1 MADLIQ
7 ITTPVAGRG
16 YDNMPQGNRQQN
28 VQQNPTGQVFDLGNQ
43 TQIVKTN
50 DRGGENANQDLKD
63 ENGSVLMRSPADS
76 IKNALSALNTAKAL
90 LSEETISLIRE
101 SGDTETLSKLTEFAS
116 EVMLSPENLSEDMVQ
131 QQKSSTIFGDRLWG
145 VLKDIIDMTGSK
157 SLEAGTADF
166 AKAAADLSSKGEI
179 LRSLSA
185 NFKFLASE
193 AAPGKAVS
201 DELAA
206 ASKALAGADA
216 EKNFSA
222 LKPTLLK
229 LLGYT
234 ERSLLLTDETK
245 NLLPLIVHSM
255 SRYTDSP
262 EALRESFES
271 LLNLSENVELTPEQ
285 TEKLGL
291 DPQKTLSENLRQL
304 FDSYVIKSEYMNDNA
319 KITAM
324 FSKELAGHEEQMKSN
339 VNLLAAGAKHM
350 TERIP
355 PEELTRV
362 ISTVDFSQG
371 AEAMRKVL
379 GAVIPNTPAMR
390 NALQSIFDE
399 LEQTG
404 DLDRTVERL
413 NVILESMDSSS
424 ESAIKLAQ
432 GLNSALSEMMQSG
445 RDNVSRETSMEVLTD
460 FLTKNINNSF
470 LQSLSGM
477 NSGDMVQNLLTAP
490 GVLTPLLHQFVPLD
504 AFGIRAFGEMWIDP
518 NADELIENTKNNRKS
533 TGDSPGNHM
542 FLCFDIED
550 TGYFELEIYEKN
562 KSMSVM
568 LLCPEALEEEFMPIK
583 ETIPKIAEANGY
595 RVTAS
600 IVEASRGKRSLDKV
614 FPKLSEPKNS
624 LNLKV

>member
-7 ITTPVAGRG
+7 ITTPVPGRG

-50 DRGGENANQDLKD
+50 DRGGESANQDLKD

-76 IKNALSALNTAKAL
+76 IKNAVSALNTAKAL
-90 LSEETISLIRE
+90 LSEETLSLIRE

-116 EVMLSPENLSEDMVQ
+116 EVMLSPENLTEDMVQ
-131 QQKSSTIFGDRLWG
+131 QQKSSTVFGDKLWG

-185 NFKFLASE
+185 NFKYLATE

-206 ASKALAGADA
+206 ASRALAGADA

-234 ERSLLLTDETK
+234 ERSLLLTDDTK

-271 LLNLSENVELTPEQ
+271 LLSLAENIELTPEQ
-285 TEKLGL
+285 AEKLEL
-291 DPQKTLSENLRQL
+291 DPEKTLSENLRQL
-304 FDSYVIKSEYMNDNA
+304 FDSYVVKSEHMNDNA
-319 KITAM
+319 KIAAM

-339 VNLLAAGAKHM
+339 VKLLAAGAKHM

-362 ISTVDFSQG
+362 ISTIDFTQG

-413 NVILESMDSSS
+413 NIILESMDSSS

-432 GLNSALSEMMQSG
+432 GLNSALSEMVKSG
-445 RDNVSRETSMEVLTD
+445 SYTVSRETSMEVLTD

-518 NADELIENTKNNRKS
+518 NAEELIENTKNNRRS
-533 TGDSPGNHM
+533 TGESAGNHM
-542 FLCFDIED
+542 FLCFDIEE